1 MVIVWKVYILAL
13 ALLVVLASATA
24 DELVL
29 QPGPEGKDTI
39 VISSHP
45 NDNYD
50 GGALTFGNW
59 AMGDRETLIEWD
71 ISGLPAGAVITDAMM
86 EMYCSYAS
94 DASTTDVFL
103 HMCTDSWD
111 ESTVTWNTKPE
122 ATNEDK
128 ITADWPESD
137 YWYAVDVT
145 TFVDNW
151 YTEAWDN
158 YGMLVRAD
166 VPDDDIYAKFYSSD
180 DEDHEQ
186 LRPKLTITYMMTGV
200 EGTSLGRVKAVFN

>member
-1 MVIVWKVYILAL
+1 MWKGCLFAVT
-13 ALLVVLASATA
+13 LVFVSASATEY
-24 DELVL
+24 ELAS
-29 QPGPEGKDTI
+29 QPGPEGKDTLI
-39 VISSHP
+39 ISDDP
-45 NDNYD
+45 NTNFD
-50 GGALTFGNW
+50 GSSLAFGNF
-59 AMGDRETLIEWD
+59 AMGDRESLIEWD
-71 ISGLPAGAVITDAMM
+71 ISDLPAGAVITDAMT
-86 EMYCSYAS
+86 ELYCMYAS
-94 DASTTDVFL
+94 DAPTADVFL

-111 ESTVTWNTKPE
+111 ESTVTWNTKPST
-122 ATNEDK
+122 TNEDK

-151 YTEAWDN
+151 YTGTWDN

-200 EGTSLGRVKAVFN
+200 EGTSLGAVKAAFR